1 MTMKLLHEDS
11 WFSPLLEGYFHSS
24 VTKILTGHLLS
35 VHPETVYYSLS
46 LHLVNMDKNFFIII
60 I

>member
-1 MTMKLLHEDS
+1 MTMNLLHEDP

-46 LHLVNMDKNFFIII
+46 LHLVNMDKISIII